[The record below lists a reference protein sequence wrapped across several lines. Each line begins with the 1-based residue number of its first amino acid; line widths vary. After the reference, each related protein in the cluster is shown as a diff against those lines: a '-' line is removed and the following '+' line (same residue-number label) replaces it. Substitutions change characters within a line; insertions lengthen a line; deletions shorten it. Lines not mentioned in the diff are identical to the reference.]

1 MSLML
6 IDMKIKNTHKKTKKR
21 CKILVCVAITQEHE
35 TSAFGLSRL
44 AYQYYEPFI

>member
-1 MSLML
+1 ML
-6 IDMKIKNTHKKTKKR
+6 IDMKKIKNTQKKKLNR
-21 CKILVCVAITQEHE
+21 CKILMCVAITQEHE